1 MTVLGDRDGKDTY
14 AEAYTKGH
22 GGIADPKIPDQFSG
36 FLEAGLK
43 ALEHGSKI
51 PKALIKACAGV
62 CLLEAGEGSLVVSM
76 QGGNGVALQ
85 HKDGKWS
92 NPVAVNIL
100 SVGGGAVFGY
110 ANKCVIV
117 LLNHFA
123 MDRLLNGNGSIAIG
137 VDAGFAVGI
146 VLLNHFAMDRLLNG
160 NGSIA
165 IGVDA
170 GFAVGEVGM
179 NANHPPVITAA
190 GRGASADIELSNKVG
205 LGTSLIYTYSQ
216 GALFSV
222 EAVIGGRINPPDAP
236 NEKFYGTSS
245 YTDIL
250 DGRVNPPEGS
260 KITELLTK
268 LNEWEHGPE
277 AALSAEEMQIHV
289 MSEEDVISHPFIISQ
304 VNVANSTIS
313 SWLAPQIWP
322 LFCSNMNFAH
332 LT

>member
-137 VDAGFAVGI
+137 VDAGFAVG
-146 VLLNHFAMDRLLNG
+146 
-160 NGSIA
+160 
-165 IGVDA
+165 
-170 GFAVGEVGM
+170 EVGM
-179 NANHPPVITAA
+179 NANHP
-190 GRGASADIELSNKVG
+190 LSSLLLVVVHRRILNYP
-205 LGTSLIYTYSQ
+205 TS
-216 GALFSV
+216 
-222 EAVIGGRINPPDAP
+222 
-236 NEKFYGTSS
+236 
-245 YTDIL
+245 
-250 DGRVNPPEGS
+250 
-260 KITELLTK
+260 
-268 LNEWEHGPE
+268 
-277 AALSAEEMQIHV
+277 
-289 MSEEDVISHPFIISQ
+289 
-304 VNVANSTIS
+304 
-313 SWLAPQIWP
+313 
-322 LFCSNMNFAH
+322 
-332 LT
+332 